1 MPIAYVTSSFVNM
14 LLSFLV
20 VFAVL
25 IFTGYGISFY
35 ALLYL
40 PLIMLVEYLLG
51 LGITLI
57 ASACTV
63 YLRDLEHILGI
74 VGMAWMYLTPV
85 IYPPEMI
92 PEQYRFF
99 FHLNPMT
106 PIVIAYRDILYY
118 KQAPQLQTLGLA
130 AVLGILVVLFGC
142 LLFNKLQKGFIE
154 EL

>member
-1 MPIAYVTSSFVNM
+1 
-14 LLSFLV
+14 
-20 VFAVL
+20 
-25 IFTGYGISFY
+25 
-35 ALLYL
+35 
-40 PLIMLVEYLLG
+40 
-51 LGITLI
+51 
-57 ASACTV
+57 
-63 YLRDLEHILGI
+63 
-74 VGMAWMYLTPV
+74 MYLTPV